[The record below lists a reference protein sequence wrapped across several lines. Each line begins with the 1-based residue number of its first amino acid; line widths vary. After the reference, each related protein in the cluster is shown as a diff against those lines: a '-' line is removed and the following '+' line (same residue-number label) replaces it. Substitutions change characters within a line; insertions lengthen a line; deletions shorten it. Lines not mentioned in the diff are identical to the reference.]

1 MDKKRII
8 GEVAARH
15 GVRLDEDDPA
25 LILVTITELMLQEA
39 RVEFE
44 ATARQ
49 ATADLL
55 AAAERVQS
63 LAGAASAR
71 AAKQAQGGN
80 QVTMV
85 DELRRGSVLRMA
97 LFFGGVL
104 SSLLLFLAGI
114 WIGKVV
120 LQ

>member
-1 MDKKRII
+1 MDKVRLI

-15 GVRLDEDDPA
+15 GVRRDEDDPA
-25 LILVTITELMLQEA
+25 LILVTLTELMLQEA
-39 RVEFE
+39 RAEFE

-49 ATADLL
+49 ATAELL
-55 AAAERVQS
+55 EAAEHVQC

-71 AAKQAQGGN
+71 AAKLAHGGN
-80 QVTMV
+80 CLPMA
-85 DELRRGSVLRMA
+85 DELRSGSGLRLVM
-97 LFFGGVL
+97 FCGGAM
-104 SSLLLFLAGI
+104 SALLLFLAGI